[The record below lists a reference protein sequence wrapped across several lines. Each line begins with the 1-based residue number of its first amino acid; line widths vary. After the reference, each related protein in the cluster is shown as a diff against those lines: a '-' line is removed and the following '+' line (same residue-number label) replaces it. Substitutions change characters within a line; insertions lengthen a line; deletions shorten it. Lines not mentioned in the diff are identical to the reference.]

1 MLSLTY
7 FVNSAK
13 GLGTHYAFLQLGAGN
28 KVPTHTI
35 YTFFL
40 HLGVRERKKQN
51 TSQLPGLD
59 RK

>member
-13 GLGTHYAFLQLGAGN
+13 GLGTHYAFLQMGAGN

-40 HLGVRERKKQN
+40 HLGVRERKKQS
-51 TSQLPGLD
+51 TSPL
-59 RK
+59 